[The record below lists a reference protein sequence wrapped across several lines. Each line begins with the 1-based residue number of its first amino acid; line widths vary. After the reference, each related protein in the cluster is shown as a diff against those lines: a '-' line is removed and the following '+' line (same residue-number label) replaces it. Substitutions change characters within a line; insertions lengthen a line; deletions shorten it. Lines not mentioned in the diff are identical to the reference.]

1 MSLDRL
7 SIGLLLC
14 RETGLS
20 SIYAQCVVIAQSD
33 TLNITSFNVIKH
45 VLASLP
51 RDWFLKDYIALF
63 EASESYNG
71 HCDSKNAVGL
81 LAYCNSYDN
90 LKHFEKTV

>member
-1 MSLDRL
+1 M
-7 SIGLLLC
+7 C
-14 RETGLS
+14 CYS
-20 SIYAQCVVIAQSD
+20 SVRHIEYNV
-33 TLNITSFNVIKH
+33 LNVIKH

-63 EASESYNG
+63 EASVSYNG

-81 LAYCNSYDN
+81 LAYCNSCDN